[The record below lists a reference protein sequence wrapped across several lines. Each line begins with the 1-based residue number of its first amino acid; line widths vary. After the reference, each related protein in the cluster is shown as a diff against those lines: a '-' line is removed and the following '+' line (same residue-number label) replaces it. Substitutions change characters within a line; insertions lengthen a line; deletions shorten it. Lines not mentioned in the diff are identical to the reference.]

1 MLPVLT
7 NMSIYLH
14 NLMDQDQESWAK
26 EYATVFLAEM
36 QRRFPPAQNPNPRDP
51 SKAVILG
58 AGVSMY
64 VHALFIHPYFRGNL
78 IRQISD
84 KEYKMR

>member
-14 NLMDQDQESWAK
+14 ELMLQEQNSWAK
-26 EYATVFLAEM
+26 EYATVFFAEM
-36 QRRFPPAQNPNPRDP
+36 VKRFPPAQNPNRDL

-64 VHALFIHPYFRGNL
+64 VHALFIHPFFRGNL
-78 IRQISD
+78 IKKISE

>member
-14 NLMDQDQESWAK
+14 ELMLQDQNSWAK

-36 QRRFPPAQNPNPRDP
+36 VRRFPPAQTPTRDP

-64 VHALFIHPYFRGNL
+64 VHALFIHPFFRGNL
-78 IRQISD
+78 IKKISE

>member
-14 NLMDQDQESWAK
+14 ELMHQEQNSWAK

-36 QRRFPPAQNPNPRDP
+36 VRRFPPAQTPTRDP

-64 VHALFIHPYFRGNL
+64 VHALFIHPFFGGNL
-78 IRQISD
+78 IKKISE